1 MAVLRKSADRD
12 AETTE
17 HKRIARRPMIIM
29 ICFAGEM
36 PASDMRLAKKNLIN
50 VSSSRRYSACVYI
63 FKRRMGVFVL

>member
-1 MAVLRKSADRD
+1 
-12 AETTE
+12 
-17 HKRIARRPMIIM
+17 MIIM